1 MKDKFLKFID
11 NCPAHPHVH
20 GLKAITLAFLPANT
34 TSKLQPCDQGIINN
48 LKVFYR
54 KKIIQELLS
63 HIDSGSTEPFQL
75 TLYDALKMLASSWR
89 QVKTSTIANCFHKA
103 GFLTSLTRDCL
114 QQEDLTEQAEQE
126 EINVGNIWEKLGASD
141 LNLPAGLSMDD
152 FFKADDNVVTSAA
165 PTEKEVVDTIVA
177 ERDNTDTNESSE
189 EVDDCGDTSIITSSK
204 AVEGMKWL
212 SSYLIQNNA
221 DAEILQMIDRI
232 ENVTFDI
239 ALKTKMQTKV
249 TNYFEKIN

>member
-1 MKDKFLKFID
+1 
-11 NCPAHPHVH
+11 
-20 GLKAITLAFLPANT
+20 
-34 TSKLQPCDQGIINN
+34 
-48 LKVFYR
+48 
-54 KKIIQELLS
+54 
-63 HIDSGSTEPFQL
+63 
-75 TLYDALKMLASSWR
+75 MLASSWR

-189 EVDDCGDTSIITSSK
+189 EADDCGDTSIITSSK

-239 ALKTKMQTKV
+239 ALKTKKQTKV